1 MVEAG
6 PGTAALMDARL
17 RHSPEAERVDTR
29 EEPPVWRAPLPDGTF
44 VWTVSGFDAARKALG
59 EPTFARSFSEP
70 GGDRWKRYLWFS
82 EPPVTDSIVR
92 SMFNT
97 DGDAHRRLR
106 ALGAAAITPERI
118 ARAAHD
124 APGAAAARLAAIAE
138 RGTADLV
145 ADFCHP
151 FVLDLAEDLFGYPA
165 EVIARLRAMPRW
177 APAPL
182 FEPEG
187 SPERLRYGAER
198 EEMVALLYDLLA
210 ERRRDPGDD
219 GISAMLAC
227 AAETGMDDQ
236 ELTSTVFATLMAVTE
251 PVTDFLTTALYSLWL
266 RPGMTEDVAAVEHGI
281 DELLRY
287 TTPVAAPMPRLVTRP
302 LAFHGAYLEPGEAVV
317 VHLGL
322 ANRDPRRFD
331 APNRLDLSRD
341 VGNDLAFAHGPH
353 HCLSPSLGAHL
364 CRVALLTVL
373 RGLPEL
379 VPAVPLADLSW
390 RPGCTGPF
398 TRFHVTSGLAELPV
412 VFRPS
417 GGDAL
422 AARVASGVA

>member
-6 PGTAALMDARL
+6 PGTAALMDARV
-17 RHSPEAERVDTR
+17 RHSPEGERIDTR
-29 EEPPVWRAPLPDGTF
+29 DEPPVWRAPLPDGTF

-70 GGDRWKRYLWFS
+70 GGDRWKEYLWFS

-97 DGDAHRRLR
+97 DGEAHRRLR
-106 ALGAAAITPERI
+106 ALGAAAITSERI

-124 APGAAAARLAAIAE
+124 AASVAAERLAAIAD
-138 RGTADLV
+138 RGEADLV

-151 FVLDLAEDLFGYPA
+151 FVLDIAAEMFGYPA
-165 EVIARLRAMPRW
+165 EIIRRIRALPRW

-187 SPERLRYGAER
+187 SPERVRYGAER
-198 EEMVALLYDLLA
+198 EEMVTLLYDLLA
-210 ERRRDPGDD
+210 ACRRDPGPD
-219 GISAMLAC
+219 GVSAMLAL

-236 ELTSTVFATLMAVTE
+236 ELTSTVFATLLAVTE
-251 PVTDFLTTALYSLWL
+251 PVTDFLTTALYSLWS
-266 RPGMTEDVAAVEHGI
+266 RPGLAEDPDAVERGME
-281 DELLRY
+281 ELLRY

-302 LAFHGAYLEPGEAVV
+302 LAFHGAYLEPGDAVV

-322 ANRDPRRFD
+322 ANRDPSRFD
-331 APNRLDLSRD
+331 QPNRLDLSRE

-353 HCLSPSLGAHL
+353 HCLSPSLGEHL
-364 CRVALLTVL
+364 CRTVLMAVL
-373 RGLPEL
+373 RGLSDLAPARSLDEL
-379 VPAVPLADLSW
+379 PW

-412 VFRPS
+412 TFRPAS
-417 GGDAL
+417 RDAV
-422 AARVASGVA
+422 AARAATGVA